1 MHILVTGSNGYIAQS
16 IITHFIGEKNFTIDF
31 IHRNI
36 VNLEDKTALSNWFRG
51 KYFDA
56 VIHTA
61 TVGGS
66 RLQTEDELVFTR
78 NVSMYDNLMRHK
90 NRFGKFISFG
100 SGAELNPTTPYGRSK
115 RYIADRM
122 KDFSFCHNIRIFGVF
137 DHNELPSRF
146 IKSNILRCLK
156 EEPMIVHQD
165 KMMDFFYMDDL
176 CMLVRHFINSTCS
189 MAEVNCSYSSH
200 KNLMQIAKQINVEC
214 GRNVD
219 IICNTSEVGC
229 PYIGNSNLP
238 NLAYIGFDRGLS
250 LTTKHLKQSL
260 SLDTIR

>member
-1 MHILVTGSNGYIAQS
+1 MHILVTGSNGYIARS
-16 IITHFIGEKNFTIDF
+16 ITADFIGEKDFTIDS

-36 VNLEDKTALSNWFRG
+36 VDLEDKTALSSWFKG
-51 KYFDA
+51 KYFDV

-66 RLQTEDELVFTR
+66 RLQMEDESVFTR
-78 NVSMYDNLMRHK
+78 NISMYENLMQHK

-115 RYIADRM
+115 KYIADSM
-122 KDFSFCHNIRIFGVF
+122 KDFLFCHNIRIFGVF

-156 EEPMIVHQD
+156 NEPMIVHQN
-165 KMMDFFYMDDL
+165 KLMDFFYMGDL
-176 CMLVRHFINSTCS
+176 CMLVRHFIGGDFSVG
-189 MAEVNCSYSSH
+189 EVNCSYSSH
-200 KNLMQIAKQINVEC
+200 NSLLQIAKQINREC
-214 GRNVD
+214 DRNVD
-219 IICNTSEVGC
+219 IVSNLSDIGP

-238 NLAYIGFDRGLS
+238 DLDYVGFDRGLS
-250 LTTKHLKQSL
+250 LTIKQLKQNL
-260 SLDTIR
+260 SLDCC